1 MTEQIQGPSQHSP
14 PDHKKHIKN
23 PPPSEAAP
31 GYVLNLAVAGRASGT
46 DTVSVPVHPQ
56 VLLHLADVCCPD
68 RDVLLLKDGEVCRL
82 LKTTLGY
89 KVSL

>member
-1 MTEQIQGPSQHSP
+1 
-14 PDHKKHIKN
+14 
-23 PPPSEAAP
+23 
-31 GYVLNLAVAGRASGT
+31 
-46 DTVSVPVHPQ
+46 

-82 LKTTLGY
+82 LRTTLGY